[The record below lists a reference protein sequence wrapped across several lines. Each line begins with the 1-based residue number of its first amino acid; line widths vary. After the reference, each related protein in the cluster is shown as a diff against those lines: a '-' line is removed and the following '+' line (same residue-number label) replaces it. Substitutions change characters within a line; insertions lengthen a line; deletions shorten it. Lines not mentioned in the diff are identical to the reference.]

1 MNGMVK
7 RIYLTGFMTSGKST
21 LGKIIANCLGWD
33 FFDLDVE
40 ISKDEKKTVTEIFE
54 TKGEKYFREI
64 ESLKL
69 RNLSNHKNVIISL
82 GGGTLISDVNVQF
95 IKQNG
100 HLVYLRVDPE
110 IIYTRI
116 KRKTDRPLFKEF
128 VLGDNSKEKFLIKI
142 NSMLKEREPYYYQ
155 ADMIFDVDNSPIG
168 KTVDRF
174 TRLINKVIIEKNS
187 NKYSSK

>member
-1 MNGMVK
+1 MIGMIK
-7 RIYLTGFMTSGKST
+7 RIYLTGFMTCGKST

-40 ISKDEKKTVTEIFE
+40 ISKDKKQTITEIFE

-64 ESLKL
+64 ESQKL

-82 GGGTLISDVNVQF
+82 GGGTLINDANVKF
-95 IKQNG
+95 IKENG

-110 IIYTRI
+110 VIYTRI
-116 KRKTDRPLFKEF
+116 KKKTDRPLFKEF
-128 VLGDNSKEKFLIKI
+128 VLAENSKEEFLVKI

-155 ADMIFDVDNSPIG
+155 ADMVFDVDNSPIG

-174 TRLINKVIIEKNS
+174 TKIINKVIIEKNS